1 MEDSEESKSILQ
13 IKKSIITKLDI
24 DNKNIK
30 DFDSLFNYYLEK
42 YNIEYLY
49 FCYNNQSL
57 LTNEILLYLSRY
69 VKHYFLNHYN
79 EIPLYSKEI
88 NNLKFYIQ
96 FIINNYFEDKVI
108 LKNDKCN
115 LFINT
120 GKLNNTKDQSFYN
133 FTEKLFFKE
142 DIIKPIHV

>member
-1 MEDSEESKSILQ
+1 MP
-13 IKKSIITKLDI
+13 
-24 DNKNIK
+24 
-30 DFDSLFNYYLEK
+30 
-42 YNIEYLY
+42 
-49 FCYNNQSL
+49 
-57 LTNEILLYLSRY
+57 
-69 VKHYFLNHYN
+69 KHYFLNHYN

-142 DIIKPIHV
+142 DIIKPIQEKQFYKHIFELYSKIHNI